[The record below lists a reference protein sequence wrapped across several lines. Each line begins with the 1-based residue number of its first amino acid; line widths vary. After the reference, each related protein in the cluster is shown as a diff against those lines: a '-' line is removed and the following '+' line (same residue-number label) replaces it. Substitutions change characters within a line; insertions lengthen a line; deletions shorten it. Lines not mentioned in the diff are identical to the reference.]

1 VAQLKPAYLI
11 HGDDHGAIAE
21 RRAALRALAESD
33 SDSSVELLE
42 GDASAPARVAQ
53 ALAAMTLTMGRRVI
67 IVEGVERWRPAE
79 FERDLAGALASIP
92 PDTTVALFA
101 REDTRAKAPDSIA
114 KAVRSAGGQIVAQ
127 AEVKPWQLPEWVR
140 ERAAKLGISLDKPA
154 SHALIRQVG
163 DRPQR
168 LARELEKLALEA
180 DAPQAGA
187 TVAGGGSDSGA
198 VPVTITAE
206 DIEER
211 AAHSAEWRAFSLADA
226 LVAGDVERATACY
239 IAVREQGE
247 HLSGLIYL
255 MAKRVREA
263 LTVSQRLAAGESAAQ
278 VKRSLRMP
286 QRAAERFIAD
296 VSRSDPERL
305 QRALVQLA
313 DLELDSRGGAV
324 LGGERSMLAALNE
337 DTIALQRI
345 AAIAA

>member
-1 VAQLKPAYLI
+1 VAQLKSAYLI

-33 SDSSVELLE
+33 GGVELLE
-42 GDASAPARVAQ
+42 GDAASPARVAQ
-53 ALAAMTLTMGRRVI
+53 ALAAMTLTPGRRVI

-79 FERDLAGALASIP
+79 FERDLAGALKSIP
-92 PDTTVALFA
+92 PETTVALFA
-101 REDTRAKAPDSIA
+101 REDVRTKAPEA
-114 KAVRSAGGQIVAQ
+114 VGKAVRTAGGQIVAQ

-140 ERAAKLGISLDKPA
+140 ERAAKVGVSLDKPA

-163 DRPQR
+163 ERPQR

-180 DAPQAGA
+180 DAPQPGA
-187 TVAGGGSDSGA
+187 AAPNGESA
-198 VPVTITAE
+198 KQPIAITAE

-226 LVAGDVERATACY
+226 LVAGDVQRATACY
-239 IAVREQGE
+239 MAVREQGE
-247 HLSGLIYL
+247 NVSGLIYL
-255 MAKRVREA
+255 MAKRMREA
-263 LTVSQRLAAGESAAQ
+263 LAVSLRLSAGEPAAQ
-278 VKRSLRMP
+278 IKRSLRMP

-296 VSRSDPERL
+296 VSRTDPERL
-305 QRALVQLA
+305 QRALVELA
-313 DLELDSRGGAV
+313 DLELDSRGGAPLV
-324 LGGERSMLAALNE
+324 ADRSNLAPLDE

>member
-21 RRAALRALAESD
+21 RRSALRALAESD
-33 SDSSVELLE
+33 ADSSVELLE
-42 GDASAPARVAQ
+42 GDAAAPARVAQ
-53 ALAAMTLTMGRRVI
+53 ALAAMTLTVGRRVI
-67 IVEGVERWRPAE
+67 IVEGVERWRQAE
-79 FERDLAGALASIP
+79 FERDLAYALKSVP
-92 PDTTVALFA
+92 PDTTIAMFA
-101 REDTRAKAPDSIA
+101 REDARTKAPDAVA
-114 KAVRSAGGQIVAQ
+114 KAVRAAGGQIVAQ
-127 AEVKPWQLPEWVR
+127 SEVKPWELPEWVR
-140 ERAAKLGISLDKPA
+140 ERAAKLGLALDKAA

-180 DAPQAGA
+180 DAPPADNGA
-187 TVAGGGSDSGA
+187 APDSA
-198 VPVTITAE
+198 KAAPITITAE
-206 DIEER
+206 DIDER

-226 LVAGDVERATACY
+226 LVAGDVERATAAY

-247 HLSGLIYL
+247 SLSGLIYL
-255 MAKRVREA
+255 MAKRMREA
-263 LTVSQRLAAGESAAQ
+263 LAVSLRLSAGESAAQ
-278 VKRSLRMP
+278 IKRSLRMP
-286 QRAAERFIAD
+286 QRAAEKFIAD

-305 QRALVQLA
+305 QHALVQLA

-324 LGGERSMLAALNE
+324 LVAERSKLAPLDE

>member
-33 SDSSVELLE
+33 SDGSVELLE
-42 GDASAPARVAQ
+42 GEAAAPARVAQ
-53 ALAAMTLTMGRRVI
+53 ALAAMTLATGRRVI

-79 FERDLAGALASIP
+79 FERDLAGALQSMP
-92 PDTTVALFA
+92 PDTTLALFA
-101 REDTRAKAPDSIA
+101 REDVKAKAPDSLA
-114 KAVRSAGGQIVAQ
+114 KAVRAAGGQIVAQ
-127 AEVKPWQLPEWVR
+127 MEVKPWELPEWVR
-140 ERAAKLGISLDKPA
+140 ERAAKLGLALDKPA
-154 SHALIRQVG
+154 SHALVRQVG

-180 DAPQAGA
+180 DASQPGAAAGA
-187 TVAGGGSDSGA
+187 GNGEASA
-198 VPVTITAE
+198 QLITISAE
-206 DIEER
+206 DIEQR
-211 AAHSAEWRAFSLADA
+211 AAHSAQWRAFSLADS

-239 IAVREQGE
+239 MAVREQGE
-247 HLSGLIYL
+247 NVSGLIYL
-255 MAKRVREA
+255 MAKRMREA
-263 LTVSQRLAAGESAAQ
+263 LAVSLRLAGGESAAQ

-305 QRALVQLA
+305 RRALVELA
-313 DLELDSRGGAV
+313 DLEVDSRGGAPLV
-324 LGGERSMLAALNE
+324 ADRSKLAPLDE

-345 AAIAA
+345 TAIAA

>member
-1 VAQLKPAYLI
+1 VAQLKAAYLI

-21 RRAALRALAESD
+21 RRAALRALAEAGSD
-33 SDSSVELLE
+33 AGVELLE
-42 GDASAPARVAQ
+42 GDAAAPARVAN
-53 ALAAMTLTMGRRVI
+53 ALAAMTLAMGRRVI
-67 IVEGVERWRPAE
+67 IVEGVERWRRAD
-79 FERDLAGALASIP
+79 FDRDLAGALESIP
-92 PDTTVALFA
+92 ADTTLALFA
-101 REDTRAKAPDSIA
+101 REDARTKAPDSVA
-114 KAVRSAGGQIVAQ
+114 KAVRAAGGQVVAQ
-127 AEVKPWQLPEWVR
+127 MEVKPWELPEWVR
-140 ERAAKLGISLDKPA
+140 ERAAKLGVSLDKPA

-180 DAPQAGA
+180 DAPQPGA
-187 TVAGGGSDSGA
+187 AVAGDGA
-198 VPVTITAE
+198 ADAAPVAITAE

-211 AAHSAEWRAFSLADA
+211 AANSAEWRAFSLADA

-247 HLSGLIYL
+247 NLSGLIYL
-255 MAKRVREA
+255 MAKRMREA
-263 LTVSQRLAAGESAAQ
+263 LAVSLRLSAGESAAQ
-278 VKRSLRMP
+278 IKRSLRMP

-305 QRALVQLA
+305 QHALVQLA

-324 LGGERSMLAALNE
+324 LVAERSKLAPLDE

>member
-21 RRAALRALAESD
+21 RRARLRALGESD
-33 SDSSVELLE
+33 GSVELLE
-42 GDASAPARVAQ
+42 GDAASPARVAH
-53 ALAAMTLTMGRRVI
+53 ALAAMTLAPGRRVI

-79 FERDLAGALASIP
+79 FERDLAPALKSMP

-101 REDTRAKAPDSIA
+101 REDVKAKAPDAIG
-114 KAVRSAGGQIVAQ
+114 KAVRAAGGDIVTQ
-127 AEVKPWQLPEWVR
+127 SEVKPWQLPEWVR
-140 ERAAKLGISLDKPA
+140 ERAAKLGVSLDKPA

-163 DRPQR
+163 ERPQR

-180 DAPQAGA
+180 DAPGQGAHAGR
-187 TVAGGGSDSGA
+187 GA
-198 VPVTITAE
+198 ACAPITIAAE

-226 LVAGDVERATACY
+226 LVAGDAQRATACY
-239 IAVREQGE
+239 MAVREQGE
-247 HLSGLIYL
+247 SVSGLIYL
-255 MAKRVREA
+255 MAKRMREA
-263 LTVSQRLAAGESAAQ
+263 LAVSLRLSAGESAAQ

-305 QRALVQLA
+305 QRALVELA
-313 DLELDSRGGAV
+313 DLELDSRGGALLV
-324 LGGERSMLAALNE
+324 RDRSQLAPLDE